1 MRTRCPNCGTTLSLD
16 ALIAHDGARDALGVA
31 FKLSG
36 QLGSALIRYVGL
48 FRPET
53 RELTMDRV
61 GKILNELLPDLQAQR
76 IERNGA
82 VFNAPA
88 ACWVWAVEQAVA
100 ARDAGRLVTPLKGHG
115 WLYQVMTQWQ
125 GETTAVLVPES
136 SSPKQAMAV
145 RPSQT
150 TAALAALQ
158 ERLNGG

>member
-16 ALIAHDGARDALGVA
+16 ALIAHDGAREALGVA

-36 QLGSALIRYVGL
+36 QLGNALVRYVGL

-82 VFNAPA
+82 VSKAPP
-88 ACWVWAVEQAVA
+88 ACWVWAMEQAVT
-100 ARDAGRLVTPLKGHG
+100 ARDSGRLATPLKGHG
-115 WLYQVMTQWQ
+115 WLYQVMSQWQ
-125 GETTAVLVPES
+125 GEMTSVLLPEASPPKNAVI
-136 SSPKQAMAV
+136 A

-150 TAALAALQ
+150 TAALTALQ
-158 ERLNGG
+158 GRLNGG

>member
-16 ALIAHDGARDALGVA
+16 ALIAHDGAREALGVA

-36 QLGSALIRYVGL
+36 QLGNALVRYVGL

-76 IERNGA
+76 IERNG
-82 VFNAPA
+82 VVSKAPP
-88 ACWVWAVEQAVA
+88 ACWVWAMEQAVT
-100 ARDAGRLVTPLKGHG
+100 ARDSGRLATPLKGHG
-115 WLYQVMTQWQ
+115 WLYQVMSQWQ
-125 GETTAVLVPES
+125 GETTSVLLPEGSPPKHAVI
-136 SSPKQAMAV
+136 A

-150 TAALAALQ
+150 TAALTALQ
-158 ERLNGG
+158 GRLNGG